1 MHGNLLR
8 ARFEKPVPARL
19 RLRFVLANWH
29 KLRCIR
35 SRVAPNADRADHR
48 MRRGTGQGLAEAH
61 IIASYRDLANRWSG
75 DGSIRHL
82 ALDVTRF
89 SDFVALKQEIGA
101 TPIERQEEEQGTEC
115 TRLLVVRRHRL
126 NAGWPPHYTSPSALS
141 QRTEVRNASSV

>member
-1 MHGNLLR
+1 M
-8 ARFEKPVPARL
+8 PT
-19 RLRFVLANWH
+19 VLITGCDEG
-29 KLRCIR
+29 L
-35 SRVAPNADRADHR
+35 
-48 MRRGTGQGLAEAH
+48 GTGFAEAYAGDGWDV
-61 IIASYRDLANRWSG
+61 IATYRDLANRWAG
-75 DGSIRHL
+75 DGCNRHL